1 MDSSLAVNKEKIQ
14 PETMYPSASNPYHM
28 RKLFHLVHILSFF
41 RPHIMKIISLRQA
54 TLLMLPAILP
64 LPLLAADNDNTLV
77 VTAAPPETGLNE
89 LDTPAALSVVSG
101 DDMRQAA
108 PRVNLSENLSSVP
121 GLQIQNRQSYV
132 LHL

>member
-1 MDSSLAVNKEKIQ
+1 MDSSLAVNREKIQ

-64 LPLLAADNDNTLV
+64 LPLPLPLLAAAADNDNTLV

-89 LDTPAALSVVSG
+89 LDTPAALSVVS
-101 DDMRQAA
+101 
-108 PRVNLSENLSSVP
+108 
-121 GLQIQNRQSYV
+121 
-132 LHL
+132 